1 MEKLCFARKYGFL
14 SFLVKIVCSIRS
26 FNTGYKMYQNATS
39 QIYYLAVEMYLF
51 KDMFDKVKYLLCL
64 FTCLQIPGNQ
74 ALRT

>member
-1 MEKLCFARKYGFL
+1 MV
-14 SFLVKIVCSIRS
+14 SFLVKIGCSIRS
-26 FNTGYKMYQNATS
+26 FNTANKMYQNATY
-39 QIYYLAVEMYLF
+39 QIYYLSLAVEMYLF